1 MACLSRRPLGL
12 LAAHPGLE
20 CRRVQQAAKMLQV
33 LLELL
38 SRCLHKGMVVAGSLA
53 HVQRLLHQ
61 GYVRRIAA
69 FDQLQTPVCD
79 LVRRV
84 EIVRPQP

>member
-1 MACLSRRPLGL
+1 M
-12 LAAHPGLE
+12 
-20 CRRVQQAAKMLQV
+20 QQAAKMLQV

-69 FDQLQTPVCD
+69 FD
-79 LVRRV
+79 
-84 EIVRPQP
+84 